1 MVPASYDHYR
11 FSAKELRD
19 YFLKAYFA
27 LFVCAYVFYRNLP
40 VALFAGAL
48 SAAGLGVYRKSL
60 IEKRRNRIRTQ
71 FKDML
76 YSISSS
82 ITSGRHLKEAI
93 SDSLETV
100 TLIHGEDAALAAE
113 IRNMCR
119 LMNETNCTAETA
131 LEDLAVRS
139 GVKEIVDFTDVCV
152 ICQYTGG
159 NLADMITKAVM
170 LLTQNIELQRE
181 KDVMLSQKK
190 LECRILALMPV
201 LVTALINLAAADYL
215 QVMYTTAIGRFIMTI
230 ALITNAGSFLWSMKM
245 ISSRVQM

>member
-1 MVPASYDHYR
+1 MVPLSYDEYT
-11 FSAKELRD
+11 FSGKELRR
-19 YFLKAYFA
+19 YFVKSYSA

-40 VALFAGAL
+40 VALAAGACC
-48 SAAGLGVYRKSL
+48 AAGLGIFRNSL
-60 IEKRRNRIRTQ
+60 IEERRNKIRLQ

-93 SDSLETV
+93 EESLETV
-100 TLIHGEDAALAAE
+100 VLIHGEHAVLAAE

-119 LMNETNCTAETA
+119 LMKETNCTAENA
-131 LEDLAVRS
+131 LQDLSDRT
-139 GVKEIVDFTDVCV
+139 GVKEIADFTDVCV

-159 NLADMITKAVM
+159 NLADMIAKAVM

-201 LVTALINLAAADYL
+201 LVTALINLTAADYL
-215 QVMYTTAIGRFIMTI
+215 AVMYTTVIGRGIMTA
-230 ALITNAGSFLWSMKM
+230 ALFVNAASFLWSMNM
-245 ISSRVQM
+245 IGSRVQM

>member
-1 MVPASYDHYR
+1 MVPLSYDEYT

-19 YFLKAYFA
+19 YLMKSYAA
-27 LFVCAYVFYRNLP
+27 LFICAYVFYRNLP
-40 VALFAGAL
+40 FALAAGVFC
-48 SAAGLGVYRKSL
+48 AAGLGIYRKAL
-60 IEKRRNRIRTQ
+60 IEERKNSIRTQ

-93 SDSLETV
+93 SESLETV
-100 TLIHGEDAALAAE
+100 VLIHGENAVLAAE

-131 LEDLAVRS
+131 LQDLTERS
-139 GVKEIVDFTDVCV
+139 GVKEIADFTDVCV

-159 NLADMITKAVM
+159 NLADMIAKAVM
-170 LLTQNIELQRE
+170 LLTQTIELQRE

-201 LVTALINLAAADYL
+201 LVTALINLTAADYL
-215 QVMYTTAIGRFIMTI
+215 EVMYTTVIGRGIMTA
-230 ALITNAGSFLWSMKM
+230 ALFVNAASYLWSMNM
-245 ISSRVQM
+245 IGSRVQL